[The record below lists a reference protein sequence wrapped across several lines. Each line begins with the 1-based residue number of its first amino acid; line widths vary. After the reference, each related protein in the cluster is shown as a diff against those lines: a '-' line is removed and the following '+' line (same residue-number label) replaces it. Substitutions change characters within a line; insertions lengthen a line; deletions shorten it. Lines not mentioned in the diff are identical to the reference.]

1 MSDLEFSI
9 QSDPTCPTNQIQLY
23 VGLDQCQSGP
33 IKQEIKGGANMGNWQ
48 HTIYQLE
55 IFKNFIFF
63 NKLTK

>member
-48 HTIYQLE
+48 YTIYQLE
-55 IFKNFIFF
+55 IF
-63 NKLTK
+63 